1 MKKYISLV
9 IIAAFMAVTAYAE
22 PPATY
27 KRQTV
32 YVPAYSHIYV
42 GPKTSPF
49 ELAVTLSIRNT
60 NATAPITVSV
70 ADYYDTDGVM
80 IKKFIEKPITLK
92 PFGTISFKVGEYD
105 KTGGSGANFLVKWYA
120 DKPVHPPVTETVM
133 IGTRSSQGISFTSRG
148 VVIED

>member
-1 MKKYISLV
+1 MKKYILSFLLIAVLAVSAGAEV
-9 IIAAFMAVTAYAE
+9 IKHM
-22 PPATY
+22 
-27 KRQTV
+27 RQTV

-60 NATAPITVSV
+60 NATEPITVTV
-70 ADYYDTDGVM
+70 ADYYDSDGQLM
-80 IKKFIEKPITLK
+80 KKYVDTPVTLK
-92 PFGTISFKVGEYD
+92 PFGTISYKVGEYD

-120 DKPVHPPVTETVM
+120 EKPVHAPVVESVM

>member
-1 MKKYISLV
+1 MKKLFFALLSVFLLV
-9 IIAAFMAVTAYAE
+9 QFAFAQM
-22 PPATY
+22 PKY

-42 GPKTSPF
+42 GPKVSPF

-60 NATAPITVSV
+60 NASEPINVSV
-70 ADYYDTDGVM
+70 ADYYNTDGEL
-80 IKKFIEKPITLK
+80 IKKFVNQTVVLK
-92 PFGTISFKVGEYD
+92 PFATVSYKVSEYD

-120 DKPVHPPVTETVM
+120 DKEVHPPVIESVM

>member
-1 MKKYISLV
+1 MKKYILLFL
-9 IIAAFMAVTAYAE
+9 IIAFMAFSAGAE
-22 PPATY
+22 VA
-27 KRQTV
+27 KHQRQTV

-42 GPKTSPF
+42 GPKTSSF

-60 NATAPITVSV
+60 NATEPITVTV
-70 ADYYDTDGVM
+70 ADYYDSDGKL
-80 IKKFIEKPITLK
+80 INKYIEKPVTLK
-92 PFGTISFKVGEYD
+92 PFGTISYKVGEYD

-120 DKPVHPPVTETVM
+120 EKPVHSPVVESVM